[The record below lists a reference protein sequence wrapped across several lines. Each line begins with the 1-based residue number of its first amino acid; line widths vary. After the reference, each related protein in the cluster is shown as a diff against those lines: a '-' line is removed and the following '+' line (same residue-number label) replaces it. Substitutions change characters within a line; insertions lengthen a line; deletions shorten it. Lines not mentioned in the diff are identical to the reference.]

1 MKMYKE
7 RSWQLRTTG
16 TERTVMLFGVNIFDY
31 EWKSTGEHVA
41 VKRECG
47 WEDHADVYTADI
59 DGKTRK
65 FAVLEVSNN
74 VWSFYLY
81 Q

>member
-1 MKMYKE
+1 MKLYKE

-16 TERTVMLFGVNIFDY
+16 IDGNVILFGVNIFDY

-59 DGKTRK
+59 DGKTRR
-65 FAVLEVSNN
+65 FAAIEVSNC